1 MAQQEKQIGLY
12 RRWAT
17 ALRNM
22 AAESGSDDRDML
34 IRAAE
39 VYERITRRM
48 ESTGDLCP
56 ARTLSMEQA
65 IAA

>member
-1 MAQQEKQIGLY
+1 VHH
-12 RRWAT
+12 RW
-17 ALRNM
+17 
-22 AAESGSDDRDML
+22 
-34 IRAAE
+34 AAE

-48 ESTGDLCP
+48 ESTADLSP